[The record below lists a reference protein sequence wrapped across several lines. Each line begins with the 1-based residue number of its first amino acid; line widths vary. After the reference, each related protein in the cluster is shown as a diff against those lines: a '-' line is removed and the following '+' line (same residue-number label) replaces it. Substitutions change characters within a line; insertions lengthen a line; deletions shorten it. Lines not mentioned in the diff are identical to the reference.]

1 MDVYTKKVD
10 DLQLLKE
17 GSLGKEI
24 ANTLAHHNVTLVP
37 RYESHDLKH
46 VLLGYDMTPE
56 DEIRMQ
62 AFMIG
67 NGNYSI
73 PSFTI
78 FLFGALLLPDLW
90 STFHKDFKKGLNTI
104 PISDW
109 TIEQYASQSLMGLRA
124 ILSQSRS
131 KILIKSH

>member
-1 MDVYTKKVD
+1 MDVYTKKVY

-24 ANTLAHHNVTLVP
+24 ANTLAHHHVTLVP

-78 FLFGALLLPDLW
+78 FIFGALLLPDLW

-131 KILIKSH
+131 KTLIKSH